1 MLKDFTQ
8 EKFDIIVQAGQS
20 NSEGYGVGPTGHTY
34 NPNDKV
40 YFLNRDFTISMAAE
54 SVRGNEIDRQFCH
67 TFCYRIH

>member
-1 MLKDFTQ
+1 MFFILRSGYRLLKDFTQ

-40 YFLNRDFTISMAAE
+40 YFLNRDLLFLWRRKASEAMK
-54 SVRGNEIDRQFCH
+54 
-67 TFCYRIH
+67 